1 MSETTTTKGVTH
13 QMTVRHDEA
22 GARSERARAIGL
34 FRYQLIRE
42 AADPGLS
49 TKARGRLVREIAGRE
64 HLDPAGGQARV
75 SRDTLD
81 RWIRAWRRGGFDAL
95 VPDPR
100 QSSPRLPVEV
110 IEMAVALKRENP
122 ARTATQVRRI
132 LRAQMGWA
140 PGERTL
146 QRHFANDPQIAA
158 VLGALAAGGP
168 GSEAVFGRFEAERPN
183 ELWTGDALHGPSVA
197 GRKTYLFAFLDDHS
211 RAIVGHRF
219 GFAEDTVRLAAALRP
234 ALGSRGVPDAVYVDN
249 GAAFVDAWLL
259 RACAKLGIRLIHST
273 PGRPQGRGKIERFFR
288 TVREQ
293 FLVEITGTDGEP
305 GRHLV
310 TDLGE
315 LNALFTAWVETV
327 YHRRIH
333 SETDQPPLARW
344 TAGGPF
350 ALPTPA
356 ALAEAFLWEAHRTVT
371 KTALVSLQNNT
382 YQVDPVLVGRRV
394 ELVFD
399 PFDLT
404 TIEVRLRG
412 VPAGTAIPHRI
423 GRHSHIKARPE
434 TPPQTPAPT
443 GIDYARL
450 IADAHQTAL
459 GEGVNYAALA
469 DTAAPAAAT
478 ITSTAPD
485 GPHDQLPGQ
494 LDLLSATEITDGGVA
509 S

>member
-1 MSETTTTKGVTH
+1 MA
-13 QMTVRHDEA
+13 VRHDEIA
-22 GARSERARAIGL
+22 VRAERARAIGL

-42 AADPGLS
+42 AADPRLS
-49 TKARGRLVREIAGRE
+49 SKARGRLVREIAARE
-64 HLDPAGGQARV
+64 HLDPAGRRRTI

-100 QSSPRLPVEV
+100 QSAPRLPVEV

-122 ARTATQVRRI
+122 SRTATQVRRI
-132 LRAQMGWA
+132 LRSQMGWA

-146 QRHFANDPQIAA
+146 QRHFAQDPRIAA
-158 VLGALAAGGP
+158 ALGALAAGGP
-168 GSEAVFGRFEAERPN
+168 GSEAVFGRFEADRPN
-183 ELWTGDALHGPSVA
+183 ELWTGDALHGPTVG

-234 ALGSRGVPDAVYVDN
+234 ALGSRGVPDGVYVDN
-249 GAAFVDAWLL
+249 GSAFVDAWLP
-259 RACAKLGIRLIHST
+259 RACATLGIRLIHST

-293 FLVEITGTDGEP
+293 FLVEITGKLTGEP

-310 TDLGE
+310 ADLDE
-315 LNALFTAWVETV
+315 LNLLFTAWVETV
-327 YHRRIH
+327 YHRRVH
-333 SETDQPPLARW
+333 SETGHPPLARW
-344 TAGGPF
+344 HAGGPF
-350 ALPTPA
+350 PLPAPA

-371 KTALVSLQNNT
+371 KTALVSLQGNT
-382 YQVDPVLVGRRV
+382 YQVDPILVGHRV

-404 TIEVRLRG
+404 TVQVRVRG

-423 GRHSHIKARPE
+423 GRHSHVKARPE
-434 TPPQTPAPT
+434 TPPEAPAAT

-450 IADAHQTAL
+450 IADAHQTELAH
-459 GEGVNYAALA
+459 GVNYAALSN
-469 DTAAPAAAT
+469 AAVE
-478 ITSTAPD
+478 
-485 GPHDQLPGQ
+485 LPGQ
-494 LDLLSATEITDGGVA
+494 LDLLTGTELSAGEINREVA